1 MKKLLLI
8 EIYMPI
14 FEKHKLIKPYE
25 RSVLQLLYILSRN
38 DEKDLINMF
47 KDNAKTHSTMKQK
60 RFIPLYTEH
69 LHFLVSRARWLVT
82 KIYKQHTFELAPFTK
97 EFVNNEL

>member
-25 RSVLQLLYILSRN
+25 RSVLQLLDILSRN

-60 RFIPLYTEH
+60 RFIPLYTKH

-82 KIYKQHTFELAPFTK
+82 KIYKQHTFEQAPFTK
-97 EFVNNEL
+97 EFVTMN

>member
-25 RSVLQLLYILSRN
+25 RSVLQLLDILSRI

-47 KDNAKTHSTMKQK
+47 KDNAKTPSTMKQK

-82 KIYKQHTFELAPFTK
+82 KIYKQHTFEQAPFTK
-97 EFVNNEL
+97 EFVTMN